1 MKRIIR
7 ALWSVIALLSAGCT
21 SYQDVSLHQI
31 ESHPDKFI
39 DKKVRVHFDVAGD
52 SIDVVRRTLS
62 EQHVTRRIA
71 VADSVVGLEIT
82 AVRFPLLEGW
92 TFADP
97 KLYDTDPEHPL
108 TVDLT
113 GTREVEVFQTDPVR
127 TVLAIG
133 AVALMVGA
141 IYMAYRAAVE
151 ESVDDWLRG
160 LSGQRSQSSSPR
172 AEGSVP

>member
-21 SYQDVSLHQI
+21 SYQNVSLHQI

-141 IYMAYRAAVE
+141 IYVAYRAAVE
-151 ESVDDWLRG
+151 ESVDDWLHE
-160 LSGQRSQSSSPR
+160 LSGQRSLSSSPR

>member
-39 DKKVRVHFDVAGD
+39 DKKVRVHFHVAGD

-141 IYMAYRAAVE
+141 IYVAYRAAVE
-151 ESVDDWLRG
+151 ESVDDWLHE
-160 LSGQRSQSSSPR
+160 LSGQRSLSSSPR
-172 AEGSVP
+172 AEGSGP

>member
-7 ALWSVIALLSAGCT
+7 AAWSVIALLSAGCT

-39 DKKVRVHFDVAGD
+39 DKKVRVHFHVAGD

-141 IYMAYRAAVE
+141 IYVAYRAAVE
-151 ESVDDWLRG
+151 ESVDDWLHE
-160 LSGQRSQSSSPR
+160 LSGQRSLSSSPR
-172 AEGSVP
+172 AEGSGP

>member
-1 MKRIIR
+1 M
-7 ALWSVIALLSAGCT
+7 
-21 SYQDVSLHQI
+21 
-31 ESHPDKFI
+31 
-39 DKKVRVHFDVAGD
+39 
-52 SIDVVRRTLS
+52 
-62 EQHVTRRIA
+62 
-71 VADSVVGLEIT
+71 EIT

-141 IYMAYRAAVE
+141 IYVAYRAAVE
-151 ESVDDWLRG
+151 ESVDDWLHE
-160 LSGQRSQSSSPR
+160 LSGQRSLSSSPR
-172 AEGSVP
+172 AEGSGP

>member
-21 SYQDVSLHQI
+21 SYQNVSLHQI

-141 IYMAYRAAVE
+141 IYVAYRAAVE
-151 ESVDDWLRG
+151 ESVDDWLHE
-160 LSGQRSQSSSPR
+160 LSGQRSLSSSPR
-172 AEGSVP
+172 AEGSGP

>member
-1 MKRIIR
+1 MKRIIQ
-7 ALWSVIALLSAGCT
+7 AAWSVIALLSAGCT
-21 SYQDVSLHQI
+21 SYQNVSLHQI
-31 ESHPDKFI
+31 ESHPDQFI

-71 VADSVVGLEIT
+71 VADSVVGMEIT

-113 GTREVEVFQTDPVR
+113 GTREVEVFKTDPVR
-127 TVLAIG
+127 TLLAIG

-141 IYMAYRAAVE
+141 VYLAWKAAFDDDF
-151 ESVDDWLRG
+151 DDWLRG
-160 LSGQRSQSSSPR
+160 LPGQRSLSSSPR

>member
-141 IYMAYRAAVE
+141 IYVAYRAAVE
-151 ESVDDWLRG
+151 ESVDDWLHE
-160 LSGQRSQSSSPR
+160 LSGQRSLSSSPR

>member
-7 ALWSVIALLSAGCT
+7 AAWSVIALLSAGCT
-21 SYQDVSLHQI
+21 SYQNVSLHQI

-39 DKKVRVHFDVAGD
+39 DKKVRVHFHVAGD

-141 IYMAYRAAVE
+141 IYVAYRAAVE
-151 ESVDDWLRG
+151 ESVDDWLHE
-160 LSGQRSQSSSPR
+160 LSGQRSLSSSPR
-172 AEGSVP
+172 AEGSGP

>member
-1 MKRIIR
+1 MKRSISII
-7 ALWSVIALLSAGCT
+7 LLVALLSAGCT
-21 SYQDVSLHQI
+21 SYYETSLQEI

-39 DKKVRVHFDVAGD
+39 DKKVRVHF
-52 SIDVVRRTLS
+52 
-62 EQHVTRRIA
+62 A

-133 AVALMVGA
+133 AVALLVGA

>member
-1 MKRIIR
+1 MSPILRAIR
-7 ALWSVIALLSAGCT
+7 SWWLVALLSAGCT
-21 SYQDVSLHQI
+21 SYQNVSLHQI

-39 DKKVRVHFDVAGD
+39 DKKVRVHF
-52 SIDVVRRTLS
+52 
-62 EQHVTRRIA
+62 A

-133 AVALMVGA
+133 AVALLVGA

>member
-1 MKRIIR
+1 MSPILRAIR
-7 ALWSVIALLSAGCT
+7 SWWLVALLSAGCT
-21 SYQDVSLHQI
+21 SYQNVSLHQI

-39 DKKVRVHFDVAGD
+39 DKKVRVHF
-52 SIDVVRRTLS
+52 
-62 EQHVTRRIA
+62 A

>member
-7 ALWSVIALLSAGCT
+7 AAWSVIALLSAGCT
-21 SYQDVSLHQI
+21 SYQVVSLHQI

-39 DKKVRVHFDVAGD
+39 DKKVRVHFHVAGD

-141 IYMAYRAAVE
+141 IYVAYRAAVE
-151 ESVDDWLRG
+151 ESVDDWLHE
-160 LSGQRSQSSSPR
+160 LSGQRSLSSSPR
-172 AEGSVP
+172 AEGSGP